1 MREPH
6 FALSNRPSAPKH
18 GGNAKAGPDPR
29 TGLCVATVLQVHGQ
43 AGDTLP
49 GRSGTSYGP

>member
-18 GGNAKAGPDPR
+18 GGNAKAGPGVR
-29 TGLCVATVLQVHGQ
+29 TGLCVAAVLQVHGQ